1 MKNYTVYFE
10 IEMYFDGEL
19 RTECGFIPT
28 DNFAEAVK
36 IIEEYF
42 GDELASFNRL
52 EMLGSSLMLMEKDVV
67 RRVMDYNF

>member
-1 MKNYTVYFE
+1 MKNQTVYFE

-19 RTECGFIPT
+19 RTECGFIPA

-36 IIEEYF
+36 VIEEYF

-52 EMLGSSLMLMEKDVV
+52 GMLGSSLMLMEKDVV